1 MLAAEK
7 FAFLFE
13 PVTDDMNTAIS
24 ASRSER
30 MDRALKTVIGQL
42 KPGLPRS
49 GRSDRPR
56 YSFPIARTVMQR
68 LRLSD
73 RSSLIR
79 LGFTTCSA
87 TSRNSSRT
95 AMSSISESCRR
106 MVAPWRKKTV
116 STTQSA
122 AETFGS
128 IHGKSVRRTALQS
141 IKLLVCAISASGS
154 SEQLPL
160 EDPQRSSRI
169 KPTRQRLSPV
179 RKGRQALPSWPGLV
193 LRLSKEM
200 QQLR

>member
-1 MLAAEK
+1 
-7 FAFLFE
+7 
-13 PVTDDMNTAIS
+13 MNTAIS

-160 EDPQRSSRI
+160 EDPQRSCTHQTNTSA
-169 KPTRQRLSPV
+169 TSACEE
-179 RKGRQALPSWPGLV
+179 GRTSAAKLARTCASSLKRDAATPMKS
-193 LRLSKEM
+193 
-200 QQLR
+200 

>member
-1 MLAAEK
+1 
-7 FAFLFE
+7 
-13 PVTDDMNTAIS
+13 
-24 ASRSER
+24 

-160 EDPQRSSRI
+160 EDPQRSCTHQTNTSA
-169 KPTRQRLSPV
+169 TSACEE
-179 RKGRQALPSWPGLV
+179 GRTSAAKLARTCASSLKRDAATPMKSWPPPHRAAEVVPAWHVQLARQH
-193 LRLSKEM
+193 RLG
-200 QQLR
+200 

>member
-1 MLAAEK
+1 MAPLLVMAYSRSRAANKSLNLSYDHAGVAQSQITPLASMLAAEK

-122 AETFGS
+122 AENFWF
-128 IHGKSVRRTALQS
+128 
-141 IKLLVCAISASGS
+141 
-154 SEQLPL
+154 
-160 EDPQRSSRI
+160 D
-169 KPTRQRLSPV
+169 TRQVRAANRTSIDQTTRMRNIGFRLV
-179 RKGRQALPSWPGLV
+179 RTITP
-193 LRLSKEM
+193 
-200 QQLR
+200 